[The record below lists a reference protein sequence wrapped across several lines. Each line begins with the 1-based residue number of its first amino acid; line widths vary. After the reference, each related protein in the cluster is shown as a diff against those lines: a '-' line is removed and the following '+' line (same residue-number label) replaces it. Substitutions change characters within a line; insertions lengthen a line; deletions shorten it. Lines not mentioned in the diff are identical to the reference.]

1 MATRLAR
8 VAFLGNLVF
17 AAMSASAPSHAAPA
31 RAWRK
36 RRRARIIYEAMLRLD
51 YRTLRDIG
59 LERNEL
65 APIALELKR
74 EAAYTRARG
83 SPASQTLPRVKP
95 RDGVGVSILST
106 HRRQTGVRVS
116 ILSTR
121 WLRRENAY
129 SDPES

>member
-1 MATRLAR
+1 MAAPWRRPRRQRIGTLTGYEFEMATRLAR

-17 AAMSASAPSHAAPA
+17 AAMSASSAIARSA
-31 RAWRK
+31 RARWRK
-36 RRRARIIYEAMLRLD
+36 RRRARINYEAMLRLD

-83 SPASQTLPRVKP
+83 SPASQTLPR
-95 RDGVGVSILST
+95 
-106 HRRQTGVRVS
+106 
-116 ILSTR
+116 
-121 WLRRENAY
+121 
-129 SDPES
+129 